1 MPPSPF
7 AMRRAIQPSWR
18 RSLAH
23 LMGKMWPGWPLSWKG
38 THVLR
43 ISGVNGPSVKS
54 WDRFAV
60 MKARQ
65 HQLGRPVADLD
76 LLIAAIAGQCELI
89 LATLSVRHFAVI
101 NGLPC
106 ENGSQ

>member
-1 MPPSPF
+1 
-7 AMRRAIQPSWR
+7 
-18 RSLAH
+18 
-23 LMGKMWPGWPLSWKG
+23 
-38 THVLR
+38 
-43 ISGVNGPSVKS
+43 
-54 WDRFAV
+54 